1 MSSIN
6 YKIILIGNTAVGKT
20 ALFRKMETGEF
31 SDTNIATIGLAKK
44 TLYTPVEVDIN
55 GKRIKK
61 NICVSL
67 YDTAGQEKF
76 KSITLNYFKETE
88 GIILMYD
95 ITKRESFDNVE
106 AWINSIKESIGSS
119 HSSEYVIIL
128 MGNKLDLVDENSNK
142 RKVTEYEAE
151 DICNKFDMIW
161 GGEISVKDIKYDDLI
176 KLFSE
181 YTGKIYE
188 IIGEKKKDVQKL
200 KVIKNYKN
208 IKGRKCCK

>member
-31 SDTNIATIGLAKK
+31 SDKNIATIGLAKK

>member
-31 SDTNIATIGLAKK
+31 SDKNIATIGVAKK

-161 GGEISVKDIKYDDLI
+161 GGEISIKDIKYDDLI
-176 KLFSE
+176 NIFSE

>member
-31 SDTNIATIGLAKK
+31 SDKNIATIGVAKK

-161 GGEISVKDIKYDDLI
+161 GGEISVKNIKYDDLI
-176 KLFSE
+176 NIFSE

>member
-6 YKIILIGNTAVGKT
+6 YKIILIGNTDVGKT
-20 ALFRKMETGEF
+20 ALFKKMETGEF
-31 SDTNIATIGLAKK
+31 SDKNISTIGVAKK

-161 GGEISVKDIKYDDLI
+161 GGEISIKDIKYDDLI

>member
-6 YKIILIGNTAVGKT
+6 YKIILIGNTDVGKT

-31 SDTNIATIGLAKK
+31 SDKNIATIGVAKK

-106 AWINSIKESIGSS
+106 AWINSIKESIGNS

-161 GGEISVKDIKYDDLI
+161 GGEIGVKNIKYDDLI
-176 KLFSE
+176 NIFSE

>member
-6 YKIILIGNTAVGKT
+6 YKIILIGNTDVGKT
-20 ALFRKMETGEF
+20 ALFKKMETGEF
-31 SDTNIATIGLAKK
+31 SDKNISTIGVAKK

-128 MGNKLDLVDENSNK
+128 MGNKLDLVDENSNN

-161 GGEISVKDIKYDDLI
+161 GGEISVKNIKYDDLI
-176 KLFSE
+176 NIFSE

>member
-31 SDTNIATIGLAKK
+31 SDKNIATIGVAKK

-95 ITKRESFDNVE
+95 ITNRESFDNVE

-128 MGNKLDLVDENSNK
+128 MGNKLDLVDKNSNN

-161 GGEISVKDIKYDDLI
+161 GGEISIKDIKYDDLI

>member
-1 MSSIN
+1 
-6 YKIILIGNTAVGKT
+6 
-20 ALFRKMETGEF
+20 
-31 SDTNIATIGLAKK
+31 
-44 TLYTPVEVDIN
+44 
-55 GKRIKK
+55 
-61 NICVSL
+61 
-67 YDTAGQEKF
+67 
-76 KSITLNYFKETE
+76 
-88 GIILMYD
+88 MYD

-128 MGNKLDLVDENSNK
+128 MGNKLDLVDQNSNN

-161 GGEISVKDIKYDDLI
+161 GGEISVKNIKYDDLI

>member
-31 SDTNIATIGLAKK
+31 SDKNIATIGVAKK

-161 GGEISVKDIKYDDLI
+161 GGEISVKNIKYDDLI

>member
-31 SDTNIATIGLAKK
+31 SDKNIATIGVAKK

-128 MGNKLDLVDENSNK
+128 MGNKLDLVDKNSNN

-161 GGEISVKDIKYDDLI
+161 GGEISIKDIKYDDLI

>member
-6 YKIILIGNTAVGKT
+6 YKIILIGNTDVGKT

-31 SDTNIATIGLAKK
+31 SDKNISTIGVAKK

-128 MGNKLDLVDENSNK
+128 MGNKLDLVDENSNN

-161 GGEISVKDIKYDDLI
+161 GGERSVKDIKYDDLI

-181 YTGKIYE
+181 YTGKIYK
-188 IIGEKKKDVQKL
+188 IIVEKNKDEQKL

-208 IKGRKCCK
+208 TKGRKCC

>member
-6 YKIILIGNTAVGKT
+6 YKIILIGNTDVGKT
-20 ALFRKMETGEF
+20 ALFKKMETGEF
-31 SDTNIATIGLAKK
+31 SDKNISTIGVAKK
-44 TLYTPVEVDIN
+44 TLDTPVEVDIN
-55 GKRIKK
+55 GKKIKK

-128 MGNKLDLVDENSNK
+128 MGNKLDLVDENSNN

-161 GGEISVKDIKYDDLI
+161 GGEISVKNIKYDDLI
-176 KLFSE
+176 NIFSE

>member
-1 MSSIN
+1 M
-6 YKIILIGNTAVGKT
+6 
-20 ALFRKMETGEF
+20 
-31 SDTNIATIGLAKK
+31 
-44 TLYTPVEVDIN
+44 
-55 GKRIKK
+55 
-61 NICVSL
+61 
-67 YDTAGQEKF
+67 
-76 KSITLNYFKETE
+76 
-88 GIILMYD
+88 
-95 ITKRESFDNVE
+95 E

-161 GGEISVKDIKYDDLI
+161 GGEISVKNIKYDDLI

>member
-31 SDTNIATIGLAKK
+31 SDKNIATIGVAKK

-161 GGEISVKDIKYDDLI
+161 GGEISIKDIKYDDLI

>member
-31 SDTNIATIGLAKK
+31 SDKNIATIGVAKK

-128 MGNKLDLVDENSNK
+128 MGNKLDLVDKNSNN